1 MQIDINAVIEF
12 IKMVFSAV
20 EAAFKTA
27 FNSPLSGII
36 IGGFLFLLGRLAKA
50 LEAAGILVIV
60 IALVVLVL
68 NALGLKLF

>member
-27 FNSPLSGII
+27 FSNPLSGII